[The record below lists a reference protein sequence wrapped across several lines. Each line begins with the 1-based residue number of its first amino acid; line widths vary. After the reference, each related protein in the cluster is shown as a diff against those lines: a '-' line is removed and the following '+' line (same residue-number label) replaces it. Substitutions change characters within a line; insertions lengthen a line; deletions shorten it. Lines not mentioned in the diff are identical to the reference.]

1 MRQSLAVK
9 FNLVFLAVFVVGFV
23 SAGFAARELLRRA
36 AIEETVQN
44 ARVLMEAASA
54 AQNYTAAQVTPLL
67 QTQLKYSFVPQ
78 SVPAFSAVE
87 TLMTLEQHLAGY
99 SYRSTMLNPTNPR
112 DRPSDWEADVIRHLH
127 DKPELKEVVG
137 LRDTPSGQNLYIARP
152 NRINDAACMEC
163 HSVPSRAPKTLID
176 KYGPDNGFNWAMH
189 EVIGADFVSVPMS
202 MPIARSDAVLRTFLA
217 SLLAVFVLLLIALNV
232 MVHLLVTRRIRALS
246 RAADQASLG
255 HLESATFTE
264 GGRDEIASLAAS
276 FARMK
281 TSLVEAFKMIEA

>member
-1 MRQSLAVK
+1 MRLSLSVK
-9 FNLVFLAVFVVGFV
+9 FNLVFLAIFLTGFA
-23 SAGFAARELLRRA
+23 SAGLAARSLLRRSA
-36 AIEETVQN
+36 VDETVQN

-54 AQNYTAAQVTPLL
+54 AQNYTATQVTPLL

-87 TLMTLEQHLAGY
+87 TLMTLEKHLAGY

-112 DRPSDWEADVIRHLH
+112 DRPTDWEADVIRRLH

-137 LRDTPSGQNLYIARP
+137 VRDTPSGPNLYIARP
-152 NRINDAACMEC
+152 NRINDVACMEC
-163 HSVPSRAPKTLID
+163 HSVPSAAPKTLID
-176 KYGPDNGFNWAMH
+176 KYGPSNGFNWALH
-189 EVIGADFVSVPMS
+189 EVIGADFVSVPMAL
-202 MPIARSDAVLRTFLA
+202 PVARSDAVLRTFLV
-217 SLLAVFVLLLIALNV
+217 SLLVVFVALLIALNA

-246 RAADQASLG
+246 QAADEVSLG
-255 HLESATFTE
+255 KLDSDAFVER
-264 GGRDEIASLAAS
+264 GRDEIASLAAS